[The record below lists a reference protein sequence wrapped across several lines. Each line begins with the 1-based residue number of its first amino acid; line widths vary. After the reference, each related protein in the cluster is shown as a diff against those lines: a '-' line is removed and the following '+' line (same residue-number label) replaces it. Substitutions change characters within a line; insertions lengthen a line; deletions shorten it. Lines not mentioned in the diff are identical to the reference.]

1 MRSVLGYSVFVVG
14 LVFLI
19 QAFFPGS
26 LSPNFGVSAPFA
38 SLSQPQADPAQ
49 TTTIAK
55 NVQPSRVASF
65 SPGQQLGDG
74 PASSLDFVAFFSSQF
89 AALKPTPAV
98 ARPAAGDVAARDVA
112 LGPWR
117 SAVVTLAADTS
128 PVVPKTAAPLDS
140 RSRAALAREIQA
152 ELKRVGCY
160 GGAIDGSWGTASKR
174 AMVAFIERVNAS
186 LPLGEPDDILL
197 LLVKS
202 HAPGTCGISCPVGQ
216 SLSHNNRC
224 VPDAILAHAGKQI
237 RPAAEPPR
245 TTLVASAVSRTT
257 EAGNL
262 LPASPVQPARD
273 GWPLPGRM
281 SIGGPGLDRTAEAP
295 GATPLPEGAS
305 RLAYTVV
312 SDGAPGT
319 VGEAQVSVEGAAITE
334 MPNPNLSAKPK
345 TVSRSKAS
353 NGSNRK
359 NRYGSE
365 GKTRYRAVQHLFEH
379 PLGRL

>member
-1 MRSVLGYSVFVVG
+1 MRSVLGYSVFVIG
-14 LVFLI
+14 LVFMI
-19 QAFFPGS
+19 QAFFPGA
-26 LSPNFGVSAPFA
+26 LSPSFGVSAPFA
-38 SLSQPQADPAQ
+38 SLSPSQADPAQ

-55 NVQPSRVASF
+55 NVQASRVSSF

-89 AALKPTPAV
+89 AALKPTPAN

-128 PVVPKTAAPLDS
+128 SPVVPKAAAPLDS

-216 SLSHNNRC
+216 SLR
-224 VPDAILAHAGKQI
+224 
-237 RPAAEPPR
+237 R
-245 TTLVASAVSRTT
+245 TTAASPMRSLPT
-257 EAGNL
+257 
-262 LPASPVQPARD
+262 PASRSVRRLSLPKPHSWPRPHRARPRMQPISCRLRRFNLRAMA
-273 GWPLPGRM
+273 GRF
-281 SIGGPGLDRTAEAP
+281 RVA
-295 GATPLPEGAS
+295 
-305 RLAYTVV
+305 
-312 SDGAPGT
+312 
-319 VGEAQVSVEGAAITE
+319 
-334 MPNPNLSAKPK
+334 
-345 TVSRSKAS
+345 
-353 NGSNRK
+353 
-359 NRYGSE
+359 
-365 GKTRYRAVQHLFEH
+365 
-379 PLGRL
+379 

>member
-1 MRSVLGYSVFVVG
+1 MRSVVGYSVFVIG
-14 LVFLI
+14 LAFMV

-26 LSPNFGVSAPFA
+26 LSLPFGVSAPVA
-38 SLSQPQADPAQ
+38 SVSLQQSDPAR

-55 NVQPSRVASF
+55 NVQTSRVASF

-89 AALKPTPAV
+89 AALKPTPAI

-174 AMVAFIERVNAS
+174 AMVAFIERANAS
-186 LPLGEPDDILL
+186 LPLNEPDDILL

-216 SLSHNNRC
+216 SLSRNYRC

-237 RPAAEPPR
+237 RPAAEPPK
-245 TTLVASAVSRTT
+245 TTLVASVVSRTT
-257 EAGNL
+257 DANSL

-281 SIGGPGLDRTAEAP
+281 SIGGPDLDRTAEAP
-295 GATPLPEGAS
+295 GGAPLPAGAS
-305 RLAYTVV
+305 KLAYTVA
-312 SDGAPGT
+312 SDGAP
-319 VGEAQVSVEGAAITE
+319 QVNVESTAITE
-334 MPNPNLSAKPK
+334 MPNPDLAAKPK
-345 TVSRSKAS
+345 SISRPKAS

-359 NRYGSE
+359 NRYGGE
-365 GKTRYRAVQHLFEH
+365 GRYRAVQHLFEH
-379 PLGRL
+379 PLGRM

>member
-1 MRSVLGYSVFVVG
+1 MRSVLGYSVFVIG
-14 LVFLI
+14 LLFMV

-26 LSPNFGVSAPFA
+26 LSPNFGVGAPFA
-38 SLSQPQADPAQ
+38 SLSQSQPDPAR

-55 NVQPSRVASF
+55 NVQASRVSGF

-89 AALKPTPAV
+89 AALKPTPAN
-98 ARPAAGDVAARDVA
+98 ARAAAGDVAARDVA

-128 PVVPKTAAPLDS
+128 SPVVPKAAAPLDG

-160 GGAIDGSWGTASKR
+160 GGAIDGSWGMASKR

-202 HAPGTCGISCPVGQ
+202 HAPGTCGVACPVGQ
-216 SLSHNNRC
+216 TLAQNNRC
-224 VPDAILAHAGKQI
+224 VPDAILAHAGKQT
-237 RPAAEPPR
+237 RPAAEPPK
-245 TTLVASAVSRTT
+245 TTLVASVASRTT
-257 EAGNL
+257 SDATNL

-281 SIGGPGLDRTAEAP
+281 SIGGPGLDRAAEAP
-295 GATPLPEGAS
+295 GAPLPADPS
-305 RLAYTVV
+305 RLAYTVAAD
-312 SDGAPGT
+312 SAPGT
-319 VGEAQVSVEGAAITE
+319 VGEGQINVESTAITE
-334 MPNPNLSAKPK
+334 MPNPDLAAKPK

-359 NRYGSE
+359 NRYGGE
-365 GKTRYRAVQHLFEH
+365 GRYRAVQHLFEH

>member
-1 MRSVLGYSVFVVG
+1 MRSVVGYSVFVIG
-14 LVFLI
+14 LAFMV

-26 LSPNFGVSAPFA
+26 LSLPFGVSAPVA
-38 SLSQPQADPAQ
+38 SVSLQQFDPAQ
-49 TTTIAK
+49 TTTISK
-55 NVQPSRVASF
+55 NVQASRVARF

-89 AALKPTPAV
+89 AALKPTPAI

-140 RSRAALAREIQA
+140 RSRAALAREIQT

-160 GGAIDGSWGTASKR
+160 GGSIDGSWGTASKR

-216 SLSHNNRC
+216 SLSRNYRC
-224 VPDAILAHAGKQI
+224 VPDAVLAHAGKQI

-245 TTLVASAVSRTT
+245 TMLVASAVSRTT
-257 EAGNL
+257 DANNL

-281 SIGGPGLDRTAEAP
+281 SIGGPDLDRTAEAP
-295 GATPLPEGAS
+295 GAAPLPAGAS
-305 RLAYTVV
+305 KLAYTVA

-319 VGEAQVSVEGAAITE
+319 GGEGQVSVESTAITE
-334 MPNPNLSAKPK
+334 MPNPDLAAKPK
-345 TVSRSKAS
+345 SISRSKMS

-359 NRYGSE
+359 NRYGE
-365 GKTRYRAVQHLFEH
+365 GRYRAVQHLFEH
-379 PLGRL
+379 PLGRM

>member
-1 MRSVLGYSVFVVG
+1 MRSVLGYSVFVIG
-14 LVFLI
+14 LVFLV

-26 LSPNFGVSAPFA
+26 LSPNFSVSAPFA
-38 SLSQPQADPAQ
+38 SVSLPQADPAR

-55 NVQPSRVASF
+55 NVHASRVASF

-89 AALKPTPAV
+89 AALKPTPAI

-117 SAVVTLAADTS
+117 SAVVTVAADTS
-128 PVVPKTAAPLDS
+128 PVAPKTAAPLDG
-140 RSRAALAREIQA
+140 RSRAALAREIQT

-186 LPLGEPDDILL
+186 LPLNEPDDILL

-202 HAPGTCGISCPVGQ
+202 HTPGTCGISCPVGQ
-216 SLSHNNRC
+216 SLAQNNRC

-237 RPAAEPPR
+237 RPAPEPPK

-257 EAGNL
+257 DAASL

-281 SIGGPGLDRTAEAP
+281 SIGGPDLGRTAEAP
-295 GATPLPEGAS
+295 GAAPLPADAS
-305 RLAYTVV
+305 KLAYTVAGD
-312 SDGAPGT
+312 SAPGS
-319 VGEAQVSVEGAAITE
+319 VGEAQVSVEGGAAITE
-334 MPNPNLSAKPK
+334 VPNPDLAAKRK

-359 NRYGSE
+359 NRYAGE
-365 GKTRYRAVQHLFEH
+365 DRYRSVKHLFEH